1 MTSYAHRTNALVA
14 VFALSAMPML
24 AMADDAD
31 TTYQYISETYG
42 AVPTFFWQFPREEL
56 PNAWEAFSD
65 HQMNPDL
72 ALEGSMRELIGV
84 AVAALGSCQPCL
96 YFHTA
101 AALANGAS
109 EADILA
115 ALRVGQATGRLDAR
129 IAKVDVAPKDF
140 QRATDLILWGD
151 MTTVAVRSPSAEFCG
166 RLLAAADLAGFCEE

>member
-1 MTSYAHRTNALVA
+1 MTSYARLTNALVA
-14 VFALSAMPML
+14 VFALSATPML
-24 AMADDAD
+24 AMADDPD
-31 TTYQYISETYG
+31 TTYQNISETYG

-56 PNAWEAFSD
+56 ADAWEAFSA

-72 ALEGSMRELIGV
+72 ALEGGMRELIGV
-84 AVAALGSCQPCL
+84 ALAAQGSCQSCL

-115 ALRVGQATGRLDAR
+115 ALRVGEATGRLDAI

-140 QRATDLILWGD
+140 RQATDLVFWGD
-151 MTTVAVRSPSAEFCG
+151 MTTVAARSPSAEFCR
-166 RLLAAADLAGFCEE
+166 RLLAVGELAGFCE